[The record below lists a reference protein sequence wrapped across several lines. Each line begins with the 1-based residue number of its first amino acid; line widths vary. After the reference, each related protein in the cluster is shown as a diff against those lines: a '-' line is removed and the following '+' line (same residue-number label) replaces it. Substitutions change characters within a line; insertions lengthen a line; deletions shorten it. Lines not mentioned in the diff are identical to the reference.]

1 MQSEETKIRMELHS
15 IHKDLEKLNYTL
27 DKLVKKFPDNVYFL
41 GVDLSPEPCISAGN
55 NEEE

>member
-1 MQSEETKIRMELHS
+1 MISEDMKIRMELHA
-15 IHKDLEKLNYTL
+15 IHKDFEKLNITL

-41 GVDLSPEPCISAGN
+41 GVDLSPEPCISESN

>member
-1 MQSEETKIRMELHS
+1 MTSEDMKIRMELHA
-15 IHKDLEKLNYTL
+15 IHKDLEKLNSTL